1 MVERTQI
8 TINKTLAYELDEIG
22 FANKIKARPKI
33 IALLIDEYNNQRSE
47 Q

>member
-1 MVERTQI
+1 MRRQI
-8 TINKTLAYELDEIG
+8 GLNEKLAQELDEVG

-33 IALLIDEYNNQRSE
+33 IKYLVELYNNQRGE